1 METTQTQTIT
11 LEQLTNQVIDLIKG
25 FNDEELIQ
33 LNNEYCES
41 INAMDSTI
49 YSNDPEFLE
58 MAFGTNVDAVARAIF
73 YGDYNYSH
81 NWVRFNGYGNLE
93 TFNWFEVKDLC
104 ELVPTMAEYIVETFQ
119 DFSQFDEIDFHI

>member
-1 METTQTQTIT
+1 MTNTINNT
-11 LEQLTNQVIDLIKG
+11 IVNQVINLI
-25 FNDEELIQ
+25 NEMDDNELIQ

-49 YSNDPEFLE
+49 YANDSEFLE
-58 MAFGTNVDAVARAIF
+58 MAFGHNVDALARAIF

-93 TFNWFEVKDLC
+93 TFNWFEAKDLC
-104 ELVPTMAEYIVETFQ
+104 ESVNVMAEYIYDTFQ
-119 DFSQFDEIDFHI
+119 NFSQFDSIDFHL